1 MNKFFCVYSKFTNLS
16 VTESYIS
23 LSTDTDINSFLRH
36 VWLYVRIMYQ
46 NLCSNKG
53 VVC

>member
-23 LSTDTDINSFLRH
+23 LSTDTNINPFLRH

>member
-1 MNKFFCVYSKFTNLS
+1 MNKFFCVYRQSTNLS

-36 VWLYVRIMYQ
+36 VWSYVWIMYQ
-46 NLCSNKG
+46 NLRSNKG